1 MNIEMEHLYMKCA
14 HVFEIW
20 KYQSIQSENTMTRI
34 KEKLKMLKCMS

>member
-20 KYQSIQSENTMTRI
+20 KYQSIQVKIQWQE
-34 KEKLKMLKCMS
+34 